1 MYQKKWNVKLKRYF
15 YENGIVHCTTFITST
30 GQVSKGGN
38 YEDKTDVLDC
48 PENEL
53 ESVDCVSICQPQLCP
68 QTGNYHIFSAKPKQF
83 Y

>member
-1 MYQKKWNVKLKRYF
+1 MTMALYTAQLKYSLF
-15 YENGIVHCTTFITST
+15 T
-30 GQVSKGGN
+30 GEDTYGSN

-68 QTGNYHIFSAKPKQF
+68 QTGNYNLHLLSAKVETQNSF
-83 Y
+83 I